1 MKTAY
6 ELREELCKIFD
17 EIKDGKMAPK
27 TAREMIKST
36 NAQIALAKVQLEY
49 AAMKNVVPDIKFLD
63 CN

>member
-6 ELREELCKIFD
+6 QLREELCEVFDKIKNG
-17 EIKDGKMAPK
+17 EMPPR

-49 AAMKNVVPDIKFLD
+49 AAMRNEKPEIKFLD
-63 CN
+63 SK